1 MSLRIISGRA
11 GSGKSQHIQ
20 REIVDMCK
28 QEPLG
33 APIFVIVPDQMS
45 YTTEYDLMNRHG
57 MSGLIRAQVLTFKR
71 LAWYILQ
78 ETGGIARREIN
89 GVGYKMLIRQLLDTH
104 KEQFSLFRQAAGKRG
119 FTSEI
124 EALLKE
130 FGRYNVTGELLDDV
144 MTQFQALEAPKT
156 LQSKTADLKVV
167 VEAVEERLGTTY
179 VDSEGYYPLLTE
191 NLAQSSQMQ
200 EAIVYIDGFTAFTG
214 REFALV
220 TELLRVAAHV
230 TIVLPYESIDE
241 AYNDQALFNEAA
253 STAVRLRE
261 TAAQLNIALEQDV
274 VCGKACRYQED
285 VLAHVEA
292 NFDRQPT
299 VPFTGNSEALQIV
312 EASNRRAEI
321 SAVAREIR
329 RLATEENIRYKD
341 MAVLYRQEAAYD
353 PLISTIFTQHDIPYF
368 SNTKKPMLHHPLIE
382 FSRSALEAVTTGWKY
397 EPMFRSI
404 KTDLFFPVNADRTMW
419 RERADRMENYVIS
432 HGIYGARWQD
442 DARWYY
448 KKYRGLEFNRLA
460 QTDEEKAIQQEIEAV
475 RAIVVP
481 PLEAFQERL
490 LQARN
495 ARQMAIALYTLIEEC
510 DIYAKVQH
518 MKERELNDN
527 ALLEAA
533 EHDQAWNG
541 FLQVLDQ
548 FVQMFGDDE
557 LTLEEMIDILDE
569 GFESLEFSRI
579 PPTLDQVMI
588 ATADLAR
595 LAHTQVVFLVGMND
609 GVYPKRIDYEGLLSD
624 RERDYFTQAGFE
636 LAPTSKNR
644 LLQEPYILY
653 TAVASA
659 AKRLIVS
666 YPLADEE
673 SKALLPSMYIKR
685 FRELVPHAE
694 LKRVYIDPLEDL
706 ATNADIF
713 SYLQHPRTTM
723 PFVVT
728 QLRQLEE
735 GQPLPALWRAVQH
748 YYEQHMTWSNMFA
761 QVTKPLYKK
770 NKGEP
775 LQPAVTEEL
784 YGTRLTS
791 SVSRIERFFSCPFSH
806 FATYGLK
813 LEERAEYRL
822 ENFAMGD
829 LFHAA
834 MKWIT
839 EETERLGVQW
849 NRLTNEQCRLLTKQ
863 AIEEIVPVFSHQ
875 ILLSSAR
882 YRYIQKKLMHIVERT
897 MLALTYHA
905 QKSHFKTIAFEQG
918 FGFGESMPPL
928 EIPLQN
934 KHKLFLQGRIDRI
947 DRATIDEKTYL
958 RVVDYKS
965 SARDLNLSEVYH
977 GLSLQLMTYLDVA
990 MENAS
995 VLLKDTGDVEP
1006 AGVLYVHMHNPMLTL
1021 DTEVDEYS
1029 LEAARLEEYRMRGL
1043 LTTNEQMI
1051 YSMDDTLEEEPSKSS
1066 IIPITL
1072 KKDGSIYTERS
1083 KVIETE
1089 DMRYVQQYVRKKH
1102 QEAGNGIL
1110 AGNTSIE
1117 PFRLKDKTACTYC
1130 QYKAIC
1136 QFDPSDGE
1144 QQYRRL
1150 KPMKQ
1155 EQFVEKVR
1163 KEVEEHD

>member
-11 GSGKSQHIQ
+11 KSGKSQFIQ
-20 REIVDMCK
+20 REIAEVCK
-28 QEPLG
+28 QDPLG

-45 YTTEYDLMNRHG
+45 YTTEYDLMHIHE
-57 MSGLIRAQVLTFKR
+57 MPGLIRAQVLTFKR

-78 ETGGIARREIN
+78 ETGGIARREVN
-89 GVGYKMLIRQLLDTH
+89 GVGYKMLIRQLLDTN

-119 FTSEI
+119 FTAEI

-130 FGRYNVTGELLDDV
+130 FGRYNVTSELLDDV
-144 MTQFQALEAPKT
+144 LTKFQSLDAPKT
-156 LQSKTADLKVV
+156 LLNKTADLKVV

-191 NLAQSSQMQ
+191 NLAQSTQMK
-200 EAIVYIDGFTAFTG
+200 EAAVYIDGFTAFTA
-214 REFALV
+214 REFVLV
-220 TELLRVAAHV
+220 KELLRVAANV
-230 TIVLPYESIDE
+230 TIVLPYESIEE
-241 AYNDQALFNEAA
+241 AHNDQALFHEAA
-253 STAVRLRE
+253 STALRLHE
-261 TAAQLNIALEQDV
+261 AAQELRLHVEQEV
-274 VCGKACRYQED
+274 VCYANDSVKAD
-285 VLAHVEA
+285 ALVHVERH
-292 NFDRQPT
+292 FDTQPAQ
-299 VPFTGNSEALQIV
+299 PFVQSGDALTIV

-329 RLATEENIRYKD
+329 KLATEQGLRYKE
-341 MAVLYRQEAAYD
+341 MAVITRQSDMYD
-353 PLISTIFTQHDIPYF
+353 PLFATIFKQHDIPYF
-368 SNTKKPMLHHPLIE
+368 GNTKKPMLHHPLIE
-382 FSRSALEAVTTGWKY
+382 FVRSTLEAVMTGWKY

-404 KTDLFFPVNADRTMW
+404 KTDLFFPLASERTVW

-432 HGIYGARWQD
+432 HGIYGGRWKD

-448 KKYRGLEFNRLA
+448 KKYRGLEFNRMT
-460 QTDEEKAIQQEIEAV
+460 QTDEERAIQQEIEAL
-475 RAIVVP
+475 RQLVVP
-481 PLEAFQERL
+481 PLEAFQEQL
-490 LQARN
+490 TQAKN
-495 ARQMAIALYTLIEEC
+495 ARDMATAIYTLVEQCGVYE
-510 DIYAKVQH
+510 KVMH
-518 MKERELNDN
+518 MKEREVSDVQLY
-527 ALLEAA
+527 EAA
-533 EHDQAWNG
+533 EHDQAWSG

-548 FVQMFGDDE
+548 FVHMFGDEALLLDD
-557 LTLEEMIDILDE
+557 MIDILDE

-588 ATADLAR
+588 VTADLAR
-595 LAHTQVVFLVGMND
+595 LAHMKAVFVIGMND

-624 RERDYFTQAGFE
+624 RERDYFTEAGFE

-653 TAVASA
+653 TALTSASQ
-659 AKRLIVS
+659 RLFVT

-673 SKALLPSMYIKR
+673 SKALLPSMYTKR
-685 FRELVPHAE
+685 LKELVPNANV
-694 LKRVYIDPLEDL
+694 LRMYVDPSEDL
-706 ATNADIF
+706 QSEPDVLH
-713 SYLQHPRTTM
+713 YVQHPRTAM
-723 PFVVT
+723 PFIVS

-735 GQPLPALWRAVQH
+735 GEPLPAVWRAVQH
-748 YYEQHMTWSNMFA
+748 YYEQHVTWSNMFE
-761 QVTKPLYKK
+761 QIIQPLHKQ

-775 LQPAVTEEL
+775 LTEAVTEEL
-784 YGTRLTS
+784 YGEKLTS

-806 FATYGLK
+806 FTTYGLK

-849 NRLTNEQCRLLTKQ
+849 NRLSKEQCRLLTKQ

-897 MLALTYHA
+897 MLALTHHA
-905 QKSHFKTIAFEQG
+905 QKSHFQTLAFEQG
-918 FGFGESMPPL
+918 FGFGEAMPPL
-928 EIPLQN
+928 KIALENDHTLY
-934 KHKLFLQGRIDRI
+934 LQGRIDRI
-947 DRATIDEKTYL
+947 DRATIDDKTYL

-990 MENAS
+990 MENAHT
-995 VLLKDTGDVEP
+995 LLNDEDNVEP
-1006 AGVLYVHMHNPMLTL
+1006 AGVLYLHMHNPMLTL
-1021 DTEVDEYS
+1021 QTEIDEYA

-1043 LTTNEQMI
+1043 ITTNEQMI
-1051 YSMDDTLEEEPSKSS
+1051 YLMDDTLEEQPAKSS
-1066 IIPITL
+1066 IIPVTL

-1089 DMRYVQQYVRKKH
+1089 DMRYVQRYVRKKH
-1102 QEAGNGIL
+1102 KEAGDGIL
-1110 AGNTSIE
+1110 AGDTSIE
-1117 PFRLKDKTACTYC
+1117 PYRLKDKTACTYC

-1136 QFDPSDGE
+1136 QFDPSDGQ

-1155 EQFVEKVR
+1155 EQFVETIR
-1163 KEVEEHD
+1163 KEVDGE